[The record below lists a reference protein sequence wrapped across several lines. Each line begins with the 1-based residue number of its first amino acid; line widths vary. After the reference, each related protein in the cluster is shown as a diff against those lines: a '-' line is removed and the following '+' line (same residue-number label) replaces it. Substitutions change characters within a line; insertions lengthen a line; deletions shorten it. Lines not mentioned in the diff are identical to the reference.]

1 MGLISYLRKLLQ
13 VQETEEQ
20 KAKRLADEK
29 TLAEFRKYNEYAT
42 SSGARELNE
51 NFLFDFRADMY
62 GNSMPIAS
70 SGRIANVQ
78 LELDGEMGDMGDT
91 VNPSEEV
98 PKPQKMIKIAVKP
111 IDVFD
116 ELERLPTPFSLEML
130 DQKIEMTKARAAMV
144 KQHYTKRELEG
155 ILERLEFRKKYSG
168 AVKDYFSKFD
178 TTSDEKIAKLLAKYK
193 LEQHTSDLFIPEF
206 PDEAI
211 ATMTEYTKQ
220 VEELTGKK
228 PVFYVISEA
237 NDFKQKW
244 DRRDPI
250 LLAQSPFGFFYD
262 ILGVWGDEHMQTL
275 FEL

>member
-1 MGLISYLRKLLQ
+1 MGLILSFLRKLLQ

-29 TLAEFRKYNEYAT
+29 TLAEFRKYNEYAVN
-42 SSGARELNE
+42 SGAKELSE

-62 GNSMPIAS
+62 GSMPIS
-70 SGRIANVQ
+70 EVSIQLGRDDAMEGGGEPNVP
-78 LELDGEMGDMGDT
+78 EA
-91 VNPSEEV
+91 
-98 PKPQKMIKIAVKP
+98 PKPQRMVKIAVKP

-168 AVKDYFSKFD
+168 PVKDYFSKFD

-220 VEELTGKK
+220 VEKLTGKK

-237 NDFKQKW
+237 SDFKQKW

-262 ILGVWGDEHMQTL
+262 ILGVWGPEHMQTL
-275 FEL
+275 LEL

>member
-1 MGLISYLRKLLQ
+1 MGLISFLRKFLQ
-13 VQETEEQ
+13 LEETEEQ

-29 TLAEFRKYNEYAT
+29 TLADFRKYNEYARD
-42 SSGARELNE
+42 SQNLAKELSE
-51 NFLFDFRADMY
+51 NFLFDFRADMF
-62 GNSMPIAS
+62 GNSMPITAT
-70 SGRIANVQ
+70 GGIQ
-78 LELDGEMGDMGDT
+78 LDGNMNDADAVDSSVEIEPKKT
-91 VNPSEEV
+91 V
-98 PKPQKMIKIAVKP
+98 KIAVKP
-111 IDVFD
+111 IDVFN

-144 KQHYTKRELEG
+144 RQHYTKRELEG

-168 AVKDYFSKFD
+168 SVKDYFSKFD
-178 TTSDEKIAKLLAKYK
+178 TTSDEKIAALLAKYK

-237 NDFKQKW
+237 SDFKQKW

-262 ILGVWGDEHMQTL
+262 ILGVWGDESMQTL

>member
-1 MGLISYLRKLLQ
+1 MGLILSFLRKLLQ

-29 TLAEFRKYNEYAT
+29 TLAEFRKYNEYAVN
-42 SSGARELNE
+42 SGAKELNE

-62 GNSMPIAS
+62 GNSMPIS
-70 SGRIANVQ
+70 EVSIQ
-78 LELDGEMGDMGDT
+78 LDRDDAMEGGVVGE
-91 VNPSEEV
+91 PEV

-168 AVKDYFSKFD
+168 PVKDYFSKFD

-237 NDFKQKW
+237 SDFKQKW

-262 ILGVWGDEHMQTL
+262 ILGVWGDESMQLLTDL
-275 FEL
+275 